1 MNITKY
7 PPSLLFCL
15 FTLGTMFL
23 ILALIERTGQGL
35 KGFLTVYGQV
45 PMFYF
50 IVHFYLIHILLIII
64 LLVQGVHWNEL
75 EFSTG
80 AYGRP
85 MGPATGVGLG
95 MVYLIWVFVVLILY
109 QPCRWFGKYK
119 RENSYWWLKY
129 I

>member
-1 MNITKY
+1 
-7 PPSLLFCL
+7 
-15 FTLGTMFL
+15 MFL
-23 ILALIERTGQGL
+23 ILATIERTAEGI
-35 KGFLTVYGQV
+35 KGFLSVYGQV

-50 IVHFYLIHILLIII
+50 VVHFYLIHLLLIII
-64 LLVQGVHWNEL
+64 LLMQGVHWNEL

-95 MVYLIWVFVVLILY
+95 MVYLIWAFVVLILY
-109 QPCRWFGKYK
+109 QPCRLFGKYK
-119 RENSYWWLKY
+119 RENGYWWLKY